1 MKLNEAD
8 GKLFFLLFKPLLYFV
23 NQKYRMY
30 DLPPMNCPMDG
41 DVAIKLADK
50 VWKNPYLIDRYLKT
64 RKDELSEDEQAIL
77 FSWKN
82 NVRGKFILE
91 RHLKKG
97 SILISMQDEKVYQ
110 VQGITSTWEEMFPG
124 WPLPIFIE
132 ATLIPFRDVIIS
144 DGLVSTYNMR
154 IGPPYGCPIQGYVH
168 ESKAGGGNHPILLM
182 IEASLFGSRCFFM
195 LYNWNTF

>member
-30 DLPPMNCPMDG
+30 DLPPINRAMDG
-41 DVAIKLADK
+41 NVAIKIADK
-50 VWKNPYLIDRYLKT
+50 VWSNPFLIDRYLKA

-144 DGLVSTYNMR
+144 DGLVSSYNMR
-154 IGPPYGCPIQGYVH
+154 IGPHMAAQFKDLYM
-168 ESKAGGGNHPILLM
+168 KAKREGKI
-182 IEASLFGSRCFFM
+182 IRSF
-195 LYNWNTF
+195 